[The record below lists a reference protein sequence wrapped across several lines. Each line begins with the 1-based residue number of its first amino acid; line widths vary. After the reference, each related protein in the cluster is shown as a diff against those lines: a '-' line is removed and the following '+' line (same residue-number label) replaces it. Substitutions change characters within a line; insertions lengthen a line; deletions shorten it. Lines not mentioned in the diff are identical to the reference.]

1 MSYTLKHTAE
11 ELDYKLDLI
20 NKNKNL
26 LPYRYDTVFPAWLED
41 VGDGSLLT
49 TATGTGA
56 SADKLFLNTC
66 VLPAGKYTI
75 GIDVTDIAE
84 QVTYNSGFSLEVV
97 GADSVIAS
105 TNSANSTTFEL
116 IAETVVEVYLNV
128 PASFDVDL
136 LIKPQIE
143 EGTEKTTWVPYMHDI
158 GSYVDERFNSVNA
171 KLRRILDLVNRLAE
185 AAEEA

>member
-26 LPYRYDTVFPAWLED
+26 LPYPYDADFPAWLED

-49 TATGTGA
+49 IAAGT
-56 SADKLFLNTC
+56 SARALLNTC
-66 VLPAGKYTI
+66 VLPAGKYTLSLDI
-75 GIDVTDIAE
+75 TDLAE
-84 QVTYNSGFSLEVV
+84 HAVNNSCFSLEVISA
-97 GADSVIAS
+97 GDIIAAT
-105 TNSANSTTFEL
+105 TNSDSIVTFEL
-116 IAETVVEVYLNV
+116 GVETAIEVYLNTTTN
-128 PASFDVDL
+128 VDIDT

-171 KLRRILDLVNRLAE
+171 KLRRILDLMNRLAE